1 MLFLFVLWALVASK
15 SQDLTMQEWNA
26 LGTSPHR
33 FVKVYAPWCGHCKN
47 LAPAWDEVAFRWG
60 GADDAKVVSIDADAH
75 RDVAQAWD
83 IKGFPTILYFGAGVE
98 AVGDAEPY
106 VGARETKALA
116 AWVEEKSGVKPL
128 RDAPPPPPPA
138 PETYGPTAEEF
149 DAIVAE
155 ETRPLVVAFTAPWCG
170 HCKNLKPTWK
180 KVMEAYA
187 DSEDVRVLEV
197 DAAAQKTLA
206 QRYQIGGFPTIKF
219 VFPKAH
225 ITTGGEVEE
234 PYRGA
239 RSEESI
245 RAWIDAGVES
255 AQTIPDDAGRIEVCD
270 AFAAAIACT
279 GSQEE
284 RNALLA
290 AMKMF
295 IKQKSAEAWGVAP
308 TIVDLYVRFATAYVE
323 DVVPLLDD
331 EETVMHMKI
340 DQDLLK
346 ETNDPEFDA
355 QKWVLAHVSMNII
368 RAFRCPTEHASA

>member
-15 SQDLTMQEWNA
+15 SQDLTMQEWKA
-26 LGTSPHR
+26 LGTSAHR

-75 RDVAQAWD
+75 KDVAAAWD
-83 IKGFPTILYFGAGVE
+83 IKGFPTILYFGEGVE
-98 AVGDAEPY
+98 SHADAEPY
-106 VGARETKALA
+106 VGAREAKALA
-116 AWVEEKSGVKPL
+116 AWIEEKSGVAPL
-128 RDAPPPPPPA
+128 RAAPPAA
-138 PETYGPTAEEF
+138 PETYGPTVEEF
-149 DAIVAE
+149 DAILAE

-234 PYRGA
+234 AYRGA
-239 RSEESI
+239 RSEEAI

-279 GSQEE
+279 DSQEE

-323 DVVPLLDD
+323 KGDVAFDN
-331 EETVMHMKI
+331 EEHAPVTHMLT

-346 ETNDPEFDA
+346 ETKDPEFDA
-355 QKWVLAHVSMNII
+355 QKWVLAHVSENII
-368 RAFRCPTEHASA
+368 RAFRCPTEYKSA